1 MAPSDKDRIQRGFT
15 LIEVLVAFVILAL
28 FLGAVLPSL
37 SASLSATRTS
47 NDTLTAA
54 AYAQSLIAGVGVEG
68 LITEGEFTHT
78 LEQMRFTSRL
88 TVRPYGAPAAAAATG
103 ARLYEVTA
111 RIGWR
116 DGVRRRTV
124 SLTTLR
130 YGTGQ

>member
-1 MAPSDKDRIQRGFT
+1 MAPSDKDLVQRGFT

-28 FLGAVLPSL
+28 FLGAMLPSL

-47 NDTLTAA
+47 NDTLTAT

-68 LITEGEFTHT
+68 LITEGEFTNT
-78 LEQMRFTSRL
+78 LEQTRFTSRL
-88 TVRPYGAPAAAAATG
+88 TVRPYDGPAAATG

-116 DGVRRRTV
+116 DGVRQRTV

>member
-47 NDTLTAA
+47 NDTLTAT

-68 LITEGEFTHT
+68 LITEGEFTNT
-78 LEQMRFTSRL
+78 LEQTRFTSRL
-88 TVRPYGAPAAAAATG
+88 TVRPYGEPAAAATD

>member
-28 FLGAVLPSL
+28 FLGAMLPSL

-47 NDTLTAA
+47 NDTLTAT

-68 LITEGEFTHT
+68 LITEGEFTNT
-78 LEQMRFTSRL
+78 LEQTRFTSRL
-88 TVRPYGAPAAAAATG
+88 TVRPYGAPAAATTG

>member
-47 NDTLTAA
+47 NDTLTAT

-68 LITEGEFTHT
+68 LITEGEFTNT
-78 LEQMRFTSRL
+78 LEQTRFTSRL
-88 TVRPYGAPAAAAATG
+88 TVRPYGGPAATATD